1 MGGCSTV
8 LLMVVIVQALWYL
21 RSKRRVRR
29 VRRNERGRRGTR
41 RARRKL
47 PVTMWEVL
55 SSSFSAFAGSTDAG
69 NDDAVERLT
78 HRRELEESC
87 KFVEERRH
95 W

>member
-1 MGGCSTV
+1 M
-8 LLMVVIVQALWYL
+8 
-21 RSKRRVRR
+21 
-29 VRRNERGRRGTR
+29 
-41 RARRKL
+41 
-47 PVTMWEVL
+47 TMWEVL

-87 KFVEERRH
+87 KFVVERRH